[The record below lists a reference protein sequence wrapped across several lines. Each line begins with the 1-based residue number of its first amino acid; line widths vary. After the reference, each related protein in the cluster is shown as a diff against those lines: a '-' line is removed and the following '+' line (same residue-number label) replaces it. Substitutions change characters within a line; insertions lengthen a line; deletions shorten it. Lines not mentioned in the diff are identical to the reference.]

1 MAYFLVSTSGEYKL
15 EKYGDD
21 ISSETAQINGW
32 IPMTAEDVA
41 AWRSVKNEAEKT
53 KIIKAKGG
61 QPIIVEKKSKIVA
74 PSVEVATEQ
83 TESKSKK

>member
-1 MAYFLVSTSGEYKL
+1 MAYFLVSTSGEFKL

-21 ISSETAQINGW
+21 ISAETAQINGW

-41 AWRSVKNEAEKT
+41 AWRAAKNEAERN
-53 KIIKAKGG
+53 KIIKAKGA
-61 QPIIVEKKSKIVA
+61 QPIVIEKKSKAVVA
-74 PSVEVATEQ
+74 SAEVATEE

>member
-1 MAYFLVSTSGEYKL
+1 MAYFLDKTSGEYKL
-15 EKYGDD
+15 VKYGDD
-21 ISSETAQINGW
+21 ISAETAQINGW

-41 AWRSVKNEAEKT
+41 AWRAAKNEAEKT

-61 QPIIVEKKSKIVA
+61 QPIIVEKKIKVVA

-83 TESKSKK
+83 T